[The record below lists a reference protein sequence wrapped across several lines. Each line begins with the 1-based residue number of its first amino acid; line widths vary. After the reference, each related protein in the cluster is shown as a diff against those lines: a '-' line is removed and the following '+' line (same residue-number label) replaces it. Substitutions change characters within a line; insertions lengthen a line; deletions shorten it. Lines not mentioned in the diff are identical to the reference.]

1 MTLIDN
7 LTLNSLSLFV
17 EEESVLQ
24 CERITHYDVNIPKLA
39 EESYVLLRRVSHPSG
54 MRMNGAHD
62 GGIQRKEGGVNHGT
76 IITGESSGRKENLCD
91 DIVLA
96 PQESR
101 KLARV
106 DIPARFTY
114 KFKRLME
121 DFHDG

>member
-1 MTLIDN
+1 MTLIYN
-7 LTLNSLSLFV
+7 LTLDSLPFFV
-17 EEESVLQ
+17 EEECILQ
-24 CERITHYDVNIPKLA
+24 CERITHYNMNMPKLA

-62 GGIQRKEGGVNHGT
+62 RGIKREQRGVNHCTVAARDAAG
-76 IITGESSGRKENLCD
+76 GKENLCD

-114 KFKRLME
+114 EFKRLVE
-121 DFHDG
+121 DFHEG